1 MHNGTGYVLPAKGF
15 QGMTSIE
22 LSDETISALQT
33 KAAAQGM
40 SLQAWFE
47 KLAKGPSANPRYTLD
62 ELMQQCDMRAPMS
75 DETRAWLD
83 DPPVG
88 REAL

>member
-1 MHNGTGYVLPAKGF
+1 M
-15 QGMTSIE
+15 IE
-22 LSDETISALQT
+22 TLSALQT
-33 KAAAQGM
+33 QAAALGM

-47 KLAKGPSANPRYTLD
+47 KLAKGPSASRRYTLD
-62 ELMQQCDMRAPMS
+62 ELMLKCDTRAPMS
-75 DETRAWLD
+75 EDTRAWLD

>member
-1 MHNGTGYVLPAKGF
+1 MNWSNG
-15 QGMTSIE
+15 MRSIE
-22 LSDETISALQT
+22 LSDEAISALQSQ
-33 KAAAQGM
+33 AAAQGM

-47 KLAKGPSANPRYTLD
+47 QLAKQPAEKPRYTLD
-62 ELMQQCDMRAPMS
+62 ELMQQCDLQAPMG

-83 DPPVG
+83 APPVG